1 VIEAFRTVAASAPW
15 SYGVLYVYDDEAGD
29 DANRWIAW
37 VMKRGAV
44 VAQADGFL
52 SPHVGEVEDDLDSDL

>member
-1 VIEAFRTVAASAPW
+1 
-15 SYGVLYVYDDEAGD
+15 
-29 DANRWIAW
+29 
-37 VMKRGAV
+37 MKRGAV